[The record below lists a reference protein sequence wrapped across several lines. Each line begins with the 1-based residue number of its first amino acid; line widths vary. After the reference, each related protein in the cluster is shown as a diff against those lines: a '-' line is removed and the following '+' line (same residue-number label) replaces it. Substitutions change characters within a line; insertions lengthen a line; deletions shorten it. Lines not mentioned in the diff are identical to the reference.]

1 MAIQSN
7 HIFINLPVKDL
18 NRSMQFF
25 GDIGFEFNEQM
36 TDKNAAC
43 MIVGRNIYVML
54 LVEDYFKSFTGKQ
67 LCDSA
72 ASTEVIVSITAD
84 SRAGVDEIV
93 DNALAAGA
101 SASNDKMDNEFM
113 YGWSFADIDGHLWE
127 VMYMPEND
135 DDGVGVGEF
144 YG

>member
-18 NRSMQFF
+18 DRSMQFF

-36 TDKNAAC
+36 TDKNTAC

-54 LVEDYFKSFTGKQ
+54 LVEEFFKSFTGKE

-93 DNALAAGA
+93 QNALAAGG

-113 YGWSFADIDGHLWE
+113 YGWSFEDIDGHLWE
-127 VMYMPEND
+127 VMYMPESDEDSD
-135 DDGVGVGEF
+135 DEF